1 MEDLHFTPVNTL
13 IATDTKDESAGESL
27 QSLELLVTELALIML
42 LRSMVTENYRIL
54 SEFEVL

>member
-1 MEDLHFTPVNTL
+1 MEDLNFTPVDSL

-27 QSLELLVTELALIML
+27 QSLEFRVTELELILL
-42 LRSMVTENYRIL
+42 LRSMVRENFRNF